1 MSEVFCYVDLTDL
14 ATYVALDQILALSAL
29 SEVTYLPLMVSLSS
43 ASGRK
48 PAQETHDPL
57 AAYKARRQRA
67 RDAFAAA
74 EHARLLTLAGVTPD
88 IADRPRDG
96 ELAHAWLH
104 YVSMH
109 SGSDAAQML
118 IKSVMD
124 GIFRDGRDIEDRD
137 WLRAVSGTS
146 EDPSS
151 VPDSVATYQIEQ
163 GIFKSPG
170 WLIKGERY
178 LGREH
183 LPMMRHLLSGA
194 TNDTAPV

>member
-14 ATYVALDQILALSAL
+14 ATYVALDRILALSAL
-29 SEVTYLPLMVSLSS
+29 SEVTYLPLMVSLNS

-48 PAQETHDPL
+48 PAQETDDPL

-88 IADRPRDG
+88 IADSPRDG
-96 ELAHAWLH
+96 ELAHAWLYH
-104 YVSMH
+104 VSMH
-109 SGSDAAQML
+109 SGSDAAQMF
-118 IKSVMD
+118 ITSVMD
-124 GIFRDGRDIEDRD
+124 GIFRDGRAIEDRD
-137 WLRAVSGTS
+137 WLRTVSGTAD
-146 EDPSS
+146 DPSS
-151 VPDSVATYQIEQ
+151 VPDSVTADQMER

-170 WLIKGERY
+170 WLIEGERY

-183 LPMMRHLLSGA
+183 LPMMRRLLSGDD
-194 TNDTAPV
+194 NETAPV